1 MISSQEP
8 IFFNI
13 ETKGFYPIVNKI
25 LTINIRSR
33 GKNTIWWE
41 YEKGEKEII
50 EQFYEFTN
58 KINRKYTKIV
68 GFNILEFDVL
78 FLLERLNHQNYNEPE
93 INRRWERFGSSLAYI
108 DLRQV
113 LGDSFDKFVE
123 QKDNYIDDKSDLIGN
138 IIPNLYGKGEY
149 TKIEECINDE
159 LQHIEKMY
167 DMVKKE
173 PFYQE
178 LQKLQDYYLSD
189 N

>member
-1 MISSQEP
+1 M
-8 IFFNI
+8 
-13 ETKGFYPIVNKI
+13 
-25 LTINIRSR
+25 
-33 GKNTIWWE
+33 
-41 YEKGEKEII
+41 
-50 EQFYEFTN
+50 
-58 KINRKYTKIV
+58 

-78 FLLERLNHQNYNEPE
+78 FLLERLNHQNYNERE

-113 LGDSFDKFVE
+113 LGDSFNKFVE

-167 DMVKKE
+167 DMIKKA

>member
-1 MISSQEP
+1 MSSQEP

-58 KINRKYTKIV
+58 KINRKYTKFV

-78 FLLERLNHQNYNEPE
+78 FLLERLNHQNYNERE

-113 LGDSFDKFVE
+113 LGDSF
-123 QKDNYIDDKSDLIGN
+123 
-138 IIPNLYGKGEY
+138 
-149 TKIEECINDE
+149 
-159 LQHIEKMY
+159 
-167 DMVKKE
+167 
-173 PFYQE
+173 
-178 LQKLQDYYLSD
+178 
-189 N
+189 